1 MNEKGLKM
9 IREGYSDCVEIS
21 SLIKSKLNA
30 DLVYENWRYIND
42 VRIINL
48 CFEKYYFRNNSYAGL
63 SLLITESNLIQTI
76 DVVGFGGGGGPFNL
90 SWGANDDFL
99 LSIVNLLTEK
109 GFKNDYEFDI

>member
-1 MNEKGLKM
+1 MNDKGLKM
-9 IREGYSDCVEIS
+9 VREGYSDCVEIS

-30 DLVYENWRYIND
+30 DLVYENWRCINE
-42 VRIINL
+42 VRIIYL

-63 SLLITESNLIQTI
+63 SLLITESNLIQTV

>member
-1 MNEKGLKM
+1 MFDKGLKM

-42 VRIINL
+42 VRIICL

-90 SWGANDDFL
+90 SWGANEDFL
-99 LSIVNLLTEK
+99 QNVINLLDEK
-109 GFKNDYEFDI
+109 GFKFDL